1 MLRTGPHHLAP
12 MDKER
17 GRSRLARS
25 SPVPDLLEP
34 SEGTGRISCDGKM
47 GLGMCAAIA
56 MARALARLEEAQGP
70 KS

>member
-12 MDKER
+12 MDKEK

-34 SEGTGRISCDGKM
+34 SEGIGRISCDGNGSRNVCSYGHGE
-47 GLGMCAAIA
+47 GLGPVGGSP
-56 MARALARLEEAQGP
+56 RA
-70 KS
+70 